1 MAKKNKFPFED
12 EAYET
17 GGLSVDEPITESVY
31 IDMDEIDR
39 NARNDSMSMLK
50 ELSKIYGN
58 EKFMAEHPEY
68 KNRLDLELES
78 IRVLLKMRRSDE
90 ISHDILVKQIGL
102 TPNVAS
108 MYSALQKLQ
117 TSMVNIENKLD
128 EKVRIVNGLLKNYQM
143 ELPFDQQEEENSS
156 EGQSEQSA
164 AGRYRGTKAFIV
176 EMNKNGSSQAGDN
189 LSQAGDNLSQDDPYA
204 LPNQIELFTDE
215 E

>member
-1 MAKKNKFPFED
+1 MAKKNKFQFED

-50 ELSKIYGN
+50 DLSKIYGN
-58 EKFMAEHPEY
+58 KKFMAEHPEY

-128 EKVRIVNGLLKNYQM
+128 EKIRIVNGLLKNYQM

-189 LSQAGDNLSQDDPYA
+189 LSQDDPYA